1 MTACTS
7 WCGLATVVPLA
18 QVLTSRVLRR
28 PSDSH
33 PTQLRVSELSK
44 LHTRLFFGCVQL
56 LLFLSCCCM
65 RCGAQRCALRVVKNA
80 RAQLSRW
87 TAIRLNTCKRR
98 SLTYP
103 LREPLTQGSRGRGL
117 TLDWRLGTWL
127 CVRSRL
133 RSGTF
138 PKSQCAPS
146 TGSRSEVLRT
156 SRWPT
161 TTTL

>member
-1 MTACTS
+1 MTTCTS

-56 LLFLSCCCM
+56 SFFLSCCCM
-65 RCGAQRCALRVVKNA
+65 RCGAQ
-80 RAQLSRW
+80 LSRW
-87 TAIRLNTCKRR
+87 TTIRLNTCKRR
-98 SLTYP
+98 LLTYP
-103 LREPLTQGSRGRGL
+103 LREPFTQGSRGRGL

-127 CVRSRL
+127 CVHSRL